1 VNDRQLR
8 LRTEF
13 VLQFAVELAVLKS
26 NTNCQWTVVIELGTA
41 LQDSAPGSTGIN
53 LQNVNWLPTP
63 VLEQRLI
70 LTPVPCTHTFGIR
83 VKRFLSGG
91 ADTISLDRILYG
103 SAEGGTA
110 PASANFAVR
119 ARLLR
124 FDTENNQSDPRG
136 FVALR
141 GLDLQAGGNENLQDI
156 GKAIIRR

>member
-1 VNDRQLR
+1 
-8 LRTEF
+8 
-13 VLQFAVELAVLKS
+13 
-26 NTNCQWTVVIELGTA
+26 
-41 LQDSAPGSTGIN
+41 
-53 LQNVNWLPTP
+53 
-63 VLEQRLI
+63 
-70 LTPVPCTHTFGIR
+70 

-124 FDTENNQSDPRG
+124 FDTENHQSDPRG

-141 GLDLQAGGNENLQDI
+141 GLDLQAEGDAGVQHI